1 MEVSS
6 RAPPRQPPPWTSPR
20 AFDHGPR
27 KHLEAPSASVDQ
39 GPASSFVLSGK
50 LEGGQCRPRKLGL
63 GKIFEVV
70 SPASRQLPPSRL
82 LQSPRAS
89 TGRQADSLGAG

>member
-6 RAPPRQPPPWTSPR
+6 RALPRQPPPWTSPR

-27 KHLEAPSASVDQ
+27 KHPEVPSASF
-39 GPASSFVLSGK
+39 GHGSASSFVLAGK
-50 LEGGQCRPRKLGL
+50 LAGGHCRPRKLGL
-63 GKIFEVV
+63 GKIFEGA
-70 SPASRQLPPSRL
+70 SPASLQLPPSRL